1 MSKKDEKLDVILEA
15 KNIQTMMRKKF
26 EDSLT
31 EQLAPTIKSMVDAK
45 LQEAEDSYDD
55 TEDEDESMQ
64 EIFDFGLNEEESE
77 EETEDETSETETE
90 EAPETEMGG
99 EESGDDTP
107 ISQLTKA
114 DLQAMITDVVSSLLG
129 DEAGTEDS
137 SEMPDMGGDSSE
149 DGLDE
154 DAMLETILQEIGIQ
168 TQTAETSNAELQSL
182 KQENAQL
189 KEAIKILKQSLNE
202 SLLTATHIK
211 YLNKL
216 TSEVKLPQEQVI
228 KISESFD
235 SMKSVEEITR
245 AYSLLAES
253 YKNKKEKVEPK
264 KINSKTAIKEGIF
277 RNTNPAPKTQSILKE
292 SNQMDSFALKIKKN
306 LGK

>member
-64 EIFDFGLNEEESE
+64 EIFDFGLNEEESD

-90 EAPETEMGG
+90 EAPETEMGE

-168 TQTAETSNAELQSL
+168 APTAATSNAELQSL

-306 LGK
+306 LGN

>member
-77 EETEDETSETETE
+77 EETEDETSETE

-168 TQTAETSNAELQSL
+168 TPTAETSNAELQSL

-306 LGK
+306 LGN